1 MSRSDLRPAPPAAR
15 TFWPVVILGIAAS
28 GLVALAG
35 HRPLMQVRAQHLE
48 QLGAGAIAQGD
59 NVKELPLAGA
69 FGLVMLACWGVVLV
83 TRRVTRRIL
92 AALAAVASAGLIVTL
107 LVEGFAKADDVELEL
122 HAPIEHTGWF
132 WLALVASVPA
142 LLAAV
147 AAFRL
152 APEWPEMG
160 SRYDAPTGRD
170 HATDQDTVAT
180 PVEER
185 TSLDLWKS
193 MDEGEDPT
201 EDPSH

>member
-1 MSRSDLRPAPPAAR
+1 MSQAPRGAR
-15 TFWPVVILGIAAS
+15 TFWPVAFLGIAAS

-35 HRPLMQVRAQHLE
+35 HRALMQVQPQHLE

-92 AALAAVASAGLIVTL
+92 AALAAVASAGVLVTVV
-107 LVEGFAKADDVELEL
+107 VEGFAKRDDVEIEL
-122 HAPIEHTGWF
+122 HAPIEYTGWF

-170 HATDQDTVAT
+170 AATTHDTDT

>member
-1 MSRSDLRPAPPAAR
+1 MSQAPRGAR
-15 TFWPVVILGIAAS
+15 TFWPVALLGIATS

-35 HRPLMQVRAQHLE
+35 HRALMQVQAQHLE

-92 AALAAVASAGLIVTL
+92 AALAAVAAVGVLVTL
-107 LVEGFAKADDVELEL
+107 VVEGFAKRDDVELEL
-122 HAPIEHTGWF
+122 HAPIEYTGWF

-170 HATDQDTVAT
+170 AATTHDTGT

>member
-1 MSRSDLRPAPPAAR
+1 MTPSDPRTEPRAAR
-15 TFWPVVILGIAAS
+15 TFWPVAILGIAAS

-35 HRPLMQVRAQHLE
+35 HRALMQVQPQHLE

-83 TRRVTRRIL
+83 TRRATRRVL
-92 AALAAVASAGLIVTL
+92 AALAALAAAGVLVVL
-107 LVEGFAKADDVELEL
+107 VVEGFAKREDVEIEL
-122 HAPIEHTGWF
+122 HAPIEYTGWF

-142 LLAAV
+142 LAAAV
-147 AAFRL
+147 AAFRF
-152 APEWPEMG
+152 APDWPEMG
-160 SRYDAPTGRD
+160 ARYDAPSGQGAAPTHDSG
-170 HATDQDTVAT
+170 TS
-180 PVEER
+180 VEER

-201 EDPSH
+201 DEASH